1 MNMGRSVRP
10 PSAKRGVC
18 DACHFGEG
26 GDGDGE
32 EGEIV
37 FLADLVSCSVDESW
51 RSVFERRRAS

>member
-37 FLADLVSCSVDESW
+37 FWLIWLVV
-51 RSVFERRRAS
+51 R